1 MEALL
6 GYMYGGRI
14 FINVGNAIDIFKG
27 ASFFKLQSLLEEC
40 SYVLVKF
47 LTPDNCLRVRDVS
60 LVYGQEK
67 LYQRCQRFLC
77 EHFVKVANSVQFLE
91 LSQNELEKMLS
102 NNDIYVSSE
111 QQVFDSLVKWT
122 EYDRKDRGIHFAKLL
137 QHVRLPLLPTNTLM
151 DHVERQELV
160 QRSPT
165 AKEMVLEAMRFNTAQ
180 EDRKTSMS
188 SSRTVPRT
196 CSILVDVILFVGG
209 KGRNPEEGRV
219 TFCYEPEG
227 DQWYSLAPLQ

>member
-1 MEALL
+1 
-6 GYMYGGRI
+6 
-14 FINVGNAIDIFKG
+14 
-27 ASFFKLQSLLEEC
+27 
-40 SYVLVKF
+40 
-47 LTPDNCLRVRDVS
+47 
-60 LVYGQEK
+60 
-67 LYQRCQRFLC
+67 
-77 EHFVKVANSVQFLE
+77 
-91 LSQNELEKMLS
+91 
-102 NNDIYVSSE
+102 
-111 QQVFDSLVKWT
+111 
-122 EYDRKDRGIHFAKLL
+122 
-137 QHVRLPLLPTNTLM
+137 M